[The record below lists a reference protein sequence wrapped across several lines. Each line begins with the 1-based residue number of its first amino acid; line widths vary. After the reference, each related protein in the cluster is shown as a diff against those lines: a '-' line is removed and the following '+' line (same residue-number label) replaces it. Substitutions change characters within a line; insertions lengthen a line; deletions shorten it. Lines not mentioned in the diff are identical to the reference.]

1 MSTFR
6 RSYIATLALLAGAA
20 GCGDRAGSGPT
31 APADVT
37 GAPAAAAT
45 PRDGHAFA
53 GRAAE
58 QRLARRMALALAD
71 PAFRA
76 YVKGALD
83 RSPILEH
90 KLHLQRL
97 LHGPDR
103 RALEALAKAGGEA
116 EASVDADA
124 SAATALEFY
133 IPVAAHRAAWRGGDD
148 ILVATARDDGEAPV
162 AFDVR
167 GKRRVL
173 SPDAPPDQPVLA
185 VVPVETDFDAREVGL
200 MLPGDGAGG
209 GGGGGGGTPT
219 PPPPPA
225 PPPGLYMTSS
235 HFVQDFEGWL
245 KGSPEYEIHVLGQS
259 GASDSLTSYQCAGEH
274 AATGYVFDQNNL
286 DWTGNVLLFTQT
298 QLASYRAAHPN
309 QNVRIL
315 ALEDDDDA
323 CHIRLDGNRFKTL
336 QTVLQN
342 AYPDLTGGKDTT
354 SALSKS
360 FRRANALQRILRAAY
375 SWLTS
380 QDDLIG
386 NAIEDTVVSE
396 YHAGANWVVRGDNNV
411 TNGWLKLQMR

>member
-1 MSTFR
+1 MSTSR
-6 RSYIATLALLAGAA
+6 RSYLALLALLAAAA

-31 APADVT
+31 APGDTT
-37 GAPAAAAT
+37 GASAAAAT
-45 PRDGHAFA
+45 PGGRSALA

-71 PAFRA
+71 PTFRA
-76 YVKGALD
+76 YVKDALD

-90 KLHLQRL
+90 KLHFQRL
-97 LHGPDR
+97 LRGPDR
-103 RALEALAKAGGEA
+103 RAIEALAKAGGEA
-116 EASVDADA
+116 VASVEADA
-124 SAATALEFY
+124 GAATALELY
-133 IPVAAHRAAWRGGDD
+133 IPVAAHRAAWGGGDD
-148 ILVATARDDGEAPV
+148 ILVATARDDDEAPV

-167 GKRRVL
+167 GKRRPL
-173 SPDAPPDQPVLA
+173 SPDAPPSEPVLA
-185 VVPVETDFDAREVGL
+185 LVPVETDFDAREVGL
-200 MLPGDGAGG
+200 MLPQDGTGG
-209 GGGGGGGTPT
+209 GGGGAPT
-219 PPPPPA
+219 QPA
-225 PPPGLYMTSS
+225 GLYLTSS

-274 AATGYVFDQNNL
+274 AAMAYTFDQNNL
-286 DWTGNVLLFTQT
+286 DWTGNVLLFS
-298 QLASYRAAHPN
+298 QLQLNSYKAAHPN
-309 QNVRIL
+309 QNLRIL
-315 ALEDDDDA
+315 ALEDDDGA
-323 CHIRLDGNRFKTL
+323 CQIRLDGNRFKTL

-354 SALSKS
+354 SALSRT

-386 NAIEDTVVSE
+386 NAIEDIVVNE

>member
-1 MSTFR
+1 MSTSR
-6 RSYIATLALLAGAA
+6 RSYIAMLALLAGVA
-20 GCGDRAGSGPT
+20 GCSDRAGSGPT
-31 APADVT
+31 APADPT
-37 GAPAAAAT
+37 GASAAAAT
-45 PRDGHAFA
+45 PGGRGALA

-90 KLHLQRL
+90 KVHLQRL
-97 LHGPDR
+97 LRGPDR
-103 RALEALAKAGGEA
+103 RAIEALARAGGEA
-116 EASVDADA
+116 ESSVDADA
-124 SAATALEFY
+124 SAATALELY

-148 ILVATARDDGEAPV
+148 ILVATARDDDEAPV

-167 GKRRVL
+167 GKRRLL
-173 SPDAPPDQPVLA
+173 SPDAPPSEPVLA

-209 GGGGGGGTPT
+209 GGAGGGGTPT
-219 PPPPPA
+219 PNPTPS
-225 PPPGLYMTSS
+225 PPPGLYMSSS

-274 AATGYVFDQNNL
+274 AAAGYVFDQNSL
-286 DWTGNVLLFTQT
+286 DWTGNVLLFNQT
-298 QLASYRAAHPN
+298 QLNSYKAAHPN
-309 QNVRIL
+309 QNVRIV

-336 QTVLQN
+336 QVVLQN

-354 SALSKS
+354 SALSKT

-386 NAIEDTVVSE
+386 NAIEDTVVNE